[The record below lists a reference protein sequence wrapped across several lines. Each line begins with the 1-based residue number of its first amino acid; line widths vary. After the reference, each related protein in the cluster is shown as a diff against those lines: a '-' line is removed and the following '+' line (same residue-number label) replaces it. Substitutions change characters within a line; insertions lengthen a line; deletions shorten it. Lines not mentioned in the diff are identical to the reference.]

1 MVGER
6 TAGILNRI
14 TETKVNDVTC
24 PKCGEIFGVEFISP
38 VDGSF
43 FNSIRNDGARK
54 SGVRAIH
61 TRIQRSLKCH
71 YCGNKFLERRERR

>member
-38 VDGSF
+38 LMEASP
-43 FNSIRNDGARK
+43 IQ
-54 SGVRAIH
+54 SGMTEPGKVV
-61 TRIQRSLKCH
+61 
-71 YCGNKFLERRERR
+71 